1 MYPAFATQAVAAV
14 APDKPPVAE
23 LSGQSVQAPFPVAA
37 LNVATGQAVQDVLVP
52 SGPMYPA
59 EHMPQSVTA
68 VEPVVV
74 VDLPVG
80 HAVGV
85 SPLAP

>member
-14 APDKPPVAE
+14 APVKPPVAE
-23 LSGQSVQAPFPVAA
+23 LSGQFVQAPSPVAA

-52 SGPMYPA
+52 SGPVYPA

-74 VDLPVG
+74 VDLPVR

>member
-1 MYPAFATQAVAAV
+1 M
-14 APDKPPVAE
+14 
-23 LSGQSVQAPFPVAA
+23 QAPSPVAA

-74 VDLPVG
+74 VVVPVAQLRTDTNADEMKENDEKG
-80 HAVGV
+80 E
-85 SPLAP
+85 S

>member
-1 MYPAFATQAVAAV
+1 MPSVVLPTA
-14 APDKPPVAE
+14 
-23 LSGQSVQAPFPVAA
+23 QSVQAPSPVAA

-68 VEPVVV
+68 VEAVVV

-80 HAVGV
+80 QLHKDTNADEMKEEDEKGK
-85 SPLAP
+85 S